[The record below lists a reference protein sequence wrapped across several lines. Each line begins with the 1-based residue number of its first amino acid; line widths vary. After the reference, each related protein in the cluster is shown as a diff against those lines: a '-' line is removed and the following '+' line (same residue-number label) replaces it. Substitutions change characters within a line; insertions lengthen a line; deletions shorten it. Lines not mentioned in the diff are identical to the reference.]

1 MLDFLHIV
9 NYIEAHSNFVAY
21 FRHLVLKKTY
31 IIRIMIIMIII
42 LIIIIVT
49 RPSVGSPLKV
59 FKKKIYQNDY
69 ALIFLSIDLLHL
81 LETECMAR

>member
-31 IIRIMIIMIII
+31 IIRIMIIMIIM
-42 LIIIIVT
+42 IIIIVT
-49 RPSVGSPLKV
+49 RPCVGSPLKV